1 MHLFAIQSLPGTGN
15 LREVAMR
22 YTVNP
27 QTLLGQVD
35 IATITFDERSRDE
48 IPQLLRGL
56 QYIYCTPELRTQ
68 VFEILKEMTPKNVDS
83 KTGRPGMELWKI
95 LVMGTIRLNC
105 NWNYDKLK
113 DIVDNH
119 LAIRQMLGHPDFYDT
134 HKYPLQTIEDNVRL
148 FTPEILNRINEV
160 VVKSGQN
167 LIKKKR
173 KNWKHDATVSW

>member
-1 MHLFAIQSLPGTGN
+1 MFFAIHLLPGKGT
-15 LREVAMR
+15 LREAAMR
-22 YTVNP
+22 YTVSP

-56 QYIYCTPELRTQ
+56 QYIYCTPELRAQ
-68 VFEILKEMTPKNVDS
+68 VFEILRELTPKNVNP

-95 LVMGTIRLNC
+95 LVMGTLRLNC

-119 LAIRQMLGHPDFYDT
+119 KAIRQMLGHPDFYDEY
-134 HKYPLQTIEDNVRL
+134 KYPIQTIEDNVRL
-148 FTPEILNRINEV
+148 FTPAILNKINEA
-160 VVKSGQN
+160 VVKAGHT
-167 LIKKKR
+167 LGKKKR
-173 KNWKHDATVSW
+173 KTSKGGATASL